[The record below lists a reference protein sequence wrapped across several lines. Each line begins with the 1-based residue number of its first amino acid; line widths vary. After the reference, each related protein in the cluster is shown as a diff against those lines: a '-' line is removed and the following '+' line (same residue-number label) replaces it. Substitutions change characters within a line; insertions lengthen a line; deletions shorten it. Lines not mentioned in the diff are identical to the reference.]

1 MSVAHMPAQDARA
14 ARRGS
19 TGAIHEKRFD
29 GAARG
34 PLDGI
39 RVIDLSRLI
48 AGNML
53 SLQLADF
60 GADVVKVE
68 NERGDTL
75 RAVGAGGISTNW
87 KVYGRNKRSVCLDLR
102 SAAGLELVRKLV
114 AQADVFIES
123 FKPGVLEQMGLGPDV
138 LHAIRPSLVIAR
150 ISGWGQTGPYR
161 HKPGFGTL
169 AEGYSGFAA
178 INGFAD
184 REPVL
189 PPIFL
194 GDMTA
199 GLSGAIAVLVALLSR
214 SRRDTPGQV
223 IDVSLFEPM
232 FSILGPLAANYAMT
246 GKIKPRTGSRSTNTA
261 PRNAYRTRDDK
272 WLCLS
277 TSTQTMAER
286 LFRAI
291 GHAELIDDPR
301 YANNV
306 ERVQR
311 ADELDA
317 IVGAF
322 IAERDLD
329 ANLAFFE
336 SAGVTV
342 GPIYDVA
349 QIVQDSYVIERE
361 VLVELPDAD
370 VGSLPMHNIVPR
382 LSGTPGVFRRPAPS
396 LGEHNREVL
405 MPLVGECEYAALT
418 EQGVIVGSRTE

>member
-1 MSVAHMPAQDARA
+1 MSVAHMPTQNARA
-14 ARRGS
+14 ARRVS
-19 TGAIHEKRFD
+19 TSAIHEKRFD
-29 GAARG
+29 GASRG
-34 PLDGI
+34 PLDAI
-39 RVIDLSRLI
+39 RVVDLSRLI

-60 GADVVKVE
+60 GADVIKVE

-87 KVYGRNKRSVCLDLR
+87 KVYGRNKRSVCVDLR
-102 SAAGLELVRKLV
+102 SEQGLELVRKLV
-114 AQADVFIES
+114 AHADVFIES

-199 GLSGAIAVLVALLSR
+199 GLSGAVAVLVALLSR
-214 SRRDTPGQV
+214 ARHDTPGQV

-277 TSTQTMAER
+277 SSTQTMAER
-286 LFRAI
+286 LLRAI
-291 GHAELIDDPR
+291 GRGDLIDDPR
-301 YANNV
+301 YATNL
-306 ERVQR
+306 ERVKH

-329 ANLAFFE
+329 TNLAFFE

-342 GPIYDVA
+342 GPIHDVA

-405 MPLVGECEYAALT
+405 MPLLGECEYAALV

>member
-1 MSVAHMPAQDARA
+1 MDVRQTQVEERA
-14 ARRGS
+14 SPRRRAD
-19 TGAIHEKRFD
+19 TGPIHAKRFD
-29 GAARG
+29 ADARG
-34 PLDGI
+34 PLAGV
-39 RVIDLSRLI
+39 RVVDLSRLM

-75 RAVGAGGISTNW
+75 RAVGAGGVSTNW
-87 KVYGRNKRSVCLDLR
+87 KVYGRNKRSVCVDLR
-102 SAAGLELVRKLV
+102 SADGIDIVKRLVRD
-114 AQADVFIES
+114 ADVFVES

-138 LHAIRPSLVIAR
+138 LLELRPSLVIVR

-169 AEGYSGFAA
+169 AEGYAGFAS

-189 PPIFL
+189 PPMFL

-199 GLSGAIAVLVALLSR
+199 GLSGAIAVLVALHAC
-214 SRRDTPGQV
+214 RDGARGQV
-223 IDVSLFEPM
+223 IDVSLFEPL
-232 FSILGPLAANYAMT
+232 FSILGPAAANYVLT
-246 GKIKPRTGSRSTNTA
+246 GRVKERTGSRSSNTA

-277 TSTQTMAER
+277 SSTQGMAER

-291 GHAELIDDPR
+291 GRADLIDDPR
-301 YANNV
+301 YATNV
-306 ERVQR
+306 QRVQH
-311 ADELDA
+311 AGELDA

-322 IAERDLD
+322 VAARDLAD
-329 ANLAFFE
+329 NLAFFE
-336 SAGVTV
+336 KTGVTV
-342 GPIYDVA
+342 GPILDIA
-349 QIVQDSYVIERE
+349 QIVQDHYVIERE
-361 VLVELPDAD
+361 ALVELPDDD
-370 VGSLPMHNIVPR
+370 VGSLPMHGVVPR
-382 LSGTPGVFRRPAPS
+382 LSGTPGGFRRAAPK

-405 MPLVGECEYAALT
+405 LPLLGAHEYARLARN
-418 EQGVIVGSRTE
+418 GVIRPE

>member
-1 MSVAHMPAQDARA
+1 M
-14 ARRGS
+14 
-19 TGAIHEKRFD
+19 
-29 GAARG
+29 
-34 PLDGI
+34 
-39 RVIDLSRLI
+39 

-60 GADVVKVE
+60 GADVIKVE

-87 KVYGRNKRSVCLDLR
+87 KVYGRNKRSVCVDLHC
-102 SAAGLELVRKLV
+102 AEGIELVRKLV

-123 FKPGVLEQMGLGPDV
+123 FKPGVLEQMGLAPDV
-138 LHAIRPSLVIAR
+138 LHGIRPQLVIAR

-199 GLSGAIAVLVALLSR
+199 GLSGAIAVLVALLAR
-214 SRRDTPGQV
+214 TRRDAPGQV

-261 PRNAYRTRDDK
+261 PRNAYRTRDGK

-277 TSTQTMAER
+277 SSTQTMAER

-291 GHAELIDDPR
+291 GRADLIDDPR
-301 YANNV
+301 YATNV
-306 ERVQR
+306 ERVKH
-311 ADELDA
+311 AGELDA
-317 IVGAF
+317 IVGSF

-329 ANLAFFE
+329 ENLAFFE

-342 GPIYDVA
+342 GPINDVA

-361 VLVELPDAD
+361 VLVELPDDDA
-370 VGSLPMHNIVPR
+370 GSLPMHNIVPR

-405 MPLVGECEYAALT
+405 MPLVGESEYAALT
-418 EQGVIVGSRTE
+418 QRGIIVGPGNE

>member
-1 MSVAHMPAQDARA
+1 MPVDTTQATHAP

-19 TGAIHEKRFD
+19 IGPLHAKRFD
-29 GAARG
+29 AAARG

-39 RVIDLSRLI
+39 KVVDLSRLM

-60 GADVVKVE
+60 GADVIKVE

-87 KVYGRNKRSVCLDLR
+87 KVYGRNKRSVCLDLH
-102 SAAGLELVRKLV
+102 STQGITVVRKLV
-114 AQADVFIES
+114 ATADVFIES

-138 LHAIRPSLVIAR
+138 LHTIRPQLVIAR
-150 ISGWGQTGPYR
+150 ISGWGQTGPFQ

-169 AEGYSGFAA
+169 AEGYSGFAS

-199 GLSGAIAVLVALLSR
+199 GLSGAIAVLTALLAR
-214 SRRDTPGQV
+214 ERKDAPGQV
-223 IDVSLFEPM
+223 IDVSLFEPL
-232 FSILGPLAANYAMT
+232 FSILGPSAANYALT
-246 GKIKPRTGSRSTNTA
+246 GKIKPRTGSRSTNTS

-277 TSTQTMAER
+277 SSTQGMAER

-291 GHAELIDDPR
+291 GRPELIDDPR
-301 YANNV
+301 YATNV
-306 ERVQR
+306 QRVQH
-311 ADELDA
+311 AEALDA
-317 IVGAF
+317 IVGGF
-322 IAERDLD
+322 IAERTLD
-329 ANLAFFE
+329 DNLAFFE
-336 SAGVTV
+336 AAGVTV
-342 GPIYDVA
+342 GPINTID
-349 QIVQDSYVIERE
+349 QIVTDDYVIERE
-361 VLVELPDAD
+361 VLVELPDED
-370 VGSLPMHNIVPR
+370 VGSLPMHNVVPR
-382 LSGTPGVFRRPAPS
+382 LSGTPGTFRRPAPT

-405 MPLVGECEYAALT
+405 LPLLGEHEYTIL
-418 EQGVIVGSRTE
+418 ERQGVIVGP